1 MNNRGYT
8 GYVNQV
14 IQYQQVNKKLLKHGV
29 NFVQS

>member
-1 MNNRGYT
+1 MNNGGYT